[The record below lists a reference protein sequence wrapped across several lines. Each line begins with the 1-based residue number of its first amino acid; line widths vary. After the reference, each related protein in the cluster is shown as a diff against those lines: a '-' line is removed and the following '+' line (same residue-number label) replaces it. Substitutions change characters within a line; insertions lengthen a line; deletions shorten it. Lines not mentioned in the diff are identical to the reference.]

1 MNAYNE
7 LMGKNIEIEISGGN
21 FHSGTLVD
29 SGLDILV
36 LYVGRS
42 QRFLY
47 IPVVHIQRVKEA
59 KQDQNSIVYE
69 PPSEKP
75 IEPDSLSISFR
86 GILTNAR
93 GRFVEVYV
101 TGNKSIHGYLTSI
114 MNNHF
119 VFYSPV
125 FKTVFISMDHVKWL
139 IPYPDHSSPYSINNQ
154 TLPAAPASIPLARSF
169 EDQCKN
175 RFTSKSLKSP
185 INTHYGRKG
194 YRLSE
199 LRACQNDTFCMNTM
213 EIKSIIRNKTKNNPS
228 LYG

>member
-169 EDQCKN
+169 EDQCKKLEN
-175 RFTSKSLKSP
+175 QLVVIDGGDSSEKIGLLQKVSNNQLTLITAESD
-185 INTHYGRKG
+185 IV
-194 YRLSE
+194 YRNLE
-199 LRACQNDTFCMNTM
+199 HV
-213 EIKSIIRNKTKNNPS
+213 KTIHFA
-228 LYG
+228 

>member
-169 EDQCKN
+169 EDQCKKLEN
-175 RFTSKSLKSP
+175 QLVVIDGGDSSEKIGLLQKVSNHQLTLITAERD
-185 INTHYGRKG
+185 IV
-194 YRLSE
+194 YRNLGHV
-199 LRACQNDTFCMNTM
+199 
-213 EIKSIIRNKTKNNPS
+213 KTIHFA
-228 LYG
+228 

>member
-1 MNAYNE
+1 MNAFNE
-7 LMGKNIEIEISGGN
+7 LMGKNIEIEVSGGN

-47 IPVVHIQRVKEA
+47 IPSVHVQRVKEVTP
-59 KQDQNSIVYE
+59 DLNSIVYDL
-69 PPSEKP
+69 PSEKP

-139 IPYPDHSSPYSINNQ
+139 IPYPEHSSPYSISNQ
-154 TLPAAPASIPLARSF
+154 KLPAAPASIPLARSF
-169 EDQCKN
+169 EDQCKKLEN
-175 RFTSKSLKSP
+175 QLVVIDGGDSSEKIGLLQKVWNNQLILITAERN
-185 INTHYGRKG
+185 IV
-194 YRLSE
+194 YRNLE
-199 LRACQNDTFCMNTM
+199 HVQTIHFA
-213 EIKSIIRNKTKNNPS
+213 
-228 LYG
+228 

>member
-1 MNAYNE
+1 MNVFNE

-21 FHSGTLVD
+21 FHQGILVD

-42 QRFLY
+42 QKFFY

-59 KQDQNSIVYE
+59 KQDQNSVVYE
-69 PPSEKP
+69 PPTEKP
-75 IEPDSLSISFR
+75 LEPDSHSISFR
-86 GILTNAR
+86 GILTNAK

-125 FKTVFISMDHVKWL
+125 YKTVFISMDHVKWL
-139 IPYPDHSSPYSINNQ
+139 IPYPEYSTPYSINQ

-169 EDQCKN
+169 EDQCKKLEN
-175 RFTSKSLKSP
+175 QLVVIDMGESSEKIGLLQKVWNNQLTLITAERE
-185 INTHYGRKG
+185 IM
-194 YRLSE
+194 YRNL
-199 LRACQNDTFCMNTM
+199 DHV
-213 EIKSIIRNKTKNNPS
+213 KTIHFA
-228 LYG
+228 

>member
-1 MNAYNE
+1 
-7 LMGKNIEIEISGGN
+7 MGKNIEIEISGGN
-21 FHSGTLVD
+21 FYSGILVD

-42 QRFLY
+42 NRFFY
-47 IPVVHIQRVKEA
+47 IPTVHIQRVKEA
-59 KQDQNSIVYE
+59 KVDQNSVVYE

-75 IEPDSLSISFR
+75 LEPESQTISFR
-86 GILTNAR
+86 GILTNAK

-125 FKTVFISMDHVKWL
+125 YKTVFISMEHVKWL
-139 IPYPDHSSPYSINNQ
+139 IPYPEHSTPYSINNQ

-169 EDQCKN
+169 EDQCKKLEN
-175 RFTSKSLKSP
+175 QLVVIDGGDSSEKIGLLQKVWNNHLTLITAERD
-185 INTHYGRKG
+185 IV
-194 YRLSE
+194 YRNLE
-199 LRACQNDTFCMNTM
+199 HV
-213 EIKSIIRNKTKNNPS
+213 KTIHFA
-228 LYG
+228 

>member
-1 MNAYNE
+1 MKTFNE
-7 LMGKNIEIEISGGN
+7 LVGKNIEVEISGGK
-21 FHSGTLVD
+21 FHSGTMVD

-47 IPVVHIQRVKEA
+47 IPAVHIQRVKEVTME
-59 KQDQNSIVYE
+59 QNSIVYE
-69 PPSEKP
+69 PPTEKP

-86 GILTNAR
+86 GILTSAK

-139 IPYPDHSSPYSINNQ
+139 IPYPEHSAPYSIINQ

-169 EDQCKN
+169 EDQCKKLEN
-175 RFTSKSLKSP
+175 HLVVIDGGDSSEKIGLLQKVLNSQLTLVTAEREIVYRNLKHVKTIHFT
-185 INTHYGRKG
+185 
-194 YRLSE
+194 
-199 LRACQNDTFCMNTM
+199 
-213 EIKSIIRNKTKNNPS
+213 
-228 LYG
+228 

>member
-21 FHSGTLVD
+21 SHSGTLVD

-47 IPVVHIQRVKEA
+47 IPVVHIQQVKEA
-59 KQDQNSIVYE
+59 APDQNSIVYDL
-69 PPSEKP
+69 PSEKP

-119 VFYSPV
+119 VFYSPIY
-125 FKTVFISMDHVKWL
+125 KTVFISMDHVKWL
-139 IPYPDHSSPYSINNQ
+139 IPYPEHSTPYSINNQ
-154 TLPAAPASIPLARSF
+154 TLPASPASIPLARSF
-169 EDQCKN
+169 EDQCKKLEN
-175 RFTSKSLKSP
+175 QLVVIDGGDRSEKIGLLQKVSNNQLTLITAERESV
-185 INTHYGRKG
+185 
-194 YRLSE
+194 YRNLE
-199 LRACQNDTFCMNTM
+199 HV
-213 EIKSIIRNKTKNNPS
+213 KTIHFA
-228 LYG
+228 

>member
-169 EDQCKN
+169 EDQCKKLEN
-175 RFTSKSLKSP
+175 QLVVIDGGDSSEKIGLLQKVSNHQLTLITAESD
-185 INTHYGRKG
+185 IV
-194 YRLSE
+194 YRNLE
-199 LRACQNDTFCMNTM
+199 HVKMIHFA
-213 EIKSIIRNKTKNNPS
+213 
-228 LYG
+228 

>member
-21 FHSGTLVD
+21 FHTGTLVD

-59 KQDQNSIVYE
+59 EQDQNSIVYE

-169 EDQCKN
+169 EDQCKKLEN
-175 RFTSKSLKSP
+175 QLVVIDGGDSSEKIGLLQKVSNNLLTLITAESD
-185 INTHYGRKG
+185 IV
-194 YRLSE
+194 YRNLE
-199 LRACQNDTFCMNTM
+199 HV
-213 EIKSIIRNKTKNNPS
+213 KTIHFA
-228 LYG
+228 

>member
-169 EDQCKN
+169 EDQCKKLEN
-175 RFTSKSLKSP
+175 QLVVIDGGDSSEKIGLLQKVLNNQLTLITAESD
-185 INTHYGRKG
+185 IV
-194 YRLSE
+194 YRNLE
-199 LRACQNDTFCMNTM
+199 HVKMIHFA
-213 EIKSIIRNKTKNNPS
+213 
-228 LYG
+228 

>member
-1 MNAYNE
+1 MNAFNE
-7 LMGKNIEIEISGGN
+7 LMGKDIEIEISGGN

-47 IPVVHIQRVKEA
+47 IPSVHVQRVKEVTA
-59 KQDQNSIVYE
+59 DQNSIVYDL
-69 PPSEKP
+69 PSEKP
-75 IEPDSLSISFR
+75 IESDSLSISFR

-125 FKTVFISMDHVKWL
+125 FKTVFISMDHVKWI
-139 IPYPDHSSPYSINNQ
+139 IPYPEHSSPYSISNQ
-154 TLPAAPASIPLARSF
+154 KLPAAPASIPLARSF
-169 EDQCKN
+169 EDQCKKLEN
-175 RFTSKSLKSP
+175 QLVVIDGGDSSEKIGLLQKVWNNQLILITAERN
-185 INTHYGRKG
+185 IV
-194 YRLSE
+194 YRNLE
-199 LRACQNDTFCMNTM
+199 HV
-213 EIKSIIRNKTKNNPS
+213 KTIHFA
-228 LYG
+228 

>member
-169 EDQCKN
+169 EDQCKKLEN
-175 RFTSKSLKSP
+175 QLVVIDGGDSSEKIGLLQKVLNNQLTLITAESD
-185 INTHYGRKG
+185 IV
-194 YRLSE
+194 YRNLE
-199 LRACQNDTFCMNTM
+199 HV
-213 EIKSIIRNKTKNNPS
+213 KTIHFA
-228 LYG
+228 